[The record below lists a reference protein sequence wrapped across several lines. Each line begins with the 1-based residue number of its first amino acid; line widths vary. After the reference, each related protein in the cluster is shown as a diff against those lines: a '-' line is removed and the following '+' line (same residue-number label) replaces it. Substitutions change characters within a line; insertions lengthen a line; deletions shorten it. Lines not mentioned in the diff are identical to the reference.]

1 MFSQETPGCLW
12 QWSCKALEKHTLAVW
27 SCNIHITSRFQQLT
41 FFPQECLR
49 LRHRRCLLNDL
60 LHHWLDAD
68 SWVWSQALHLQ
79 IILEQS
85 YSSNIILEQSYMLKP
100 KLQKT
105 TRVCHTVVTIIL
117 QPLDMR
123 VPQQPTKIQQFLPQS

>member
-1 MFSQETPGCLW
+1 MMRTASSHASSQSG
-12 QWSCKALEKHTLAVW
+12 SSFLEKFNLCLEDWILWIAAL
-27 SCNIHITSRFQQLT
+27 SLEDAITPL
-41 FFPQECLR
+41 EWI
-49 LRHRRCLLNDL
+49 LNSL
-60 LHHWLDAD
+60 LHQVRDAD

-79 IILEQS
+79 INLEQS
-85 YSSNIILEQSYMLKP
+85 YSSKIILEQSYMLKP

>member
-1 MFSQETPGCLW
+1 MFSQGAPGCLW
-12 QWSCKALEKHTLAVW
+12 SCRALEKHTCCLQTTLH
-27 SCNIHITSRFQQLT
+27 NTSTFQQYDL
-41 FFPQECLR
+41 FPQECLR

-79 IILEQS
+79 
-85 YSSNIILEQSYMLKP
+85 IILEQSYMLKP